1 MGSQYSPRQIETM
14 SVEEALKAR
23 LALINELFS
32 SEADLAGTQ
41 YNDPNYQMK
50 NEEVQL
56 RVKMIAQVREKLL
69 LHATEALQSSAA
81 DLVIHSRKL
90 NRLTYIL
97 VVLTLVLT
105 IFTVFLV
112 SGIRFP

>member
-1 MGSQYSPRQIETM
+1 M

-23 LALINELFS
+23 LVLINELFS

-56 RVKMIAQVREKLL
+56 RVRMIAQIREKLIL
-69 LHATEALQSSAA
+69 SATQALQSSAA
-81 DLVIHSRKL
+81 ELVIHARKL

-97 VVLTLVLT
+97 IALTGVLIALTLVLT
-105 IFTVFLV
+105 IFTGFLV
-112 SGIRFP
+112 SKIPFP

>member
-1 MGSQYSPRQIETM
+1 M

-23 LALINELFS
+23 LALINESFS

-50 NEEVQL
+50 SEEVQL
-56 RVKMIAQVREKLL
+56 RVRMIAQVREKLL

-81 DLVIHSRKL
+81 DLVIHSRRLVNHSRKL
-90 NRLTYIL
+90 NRLTYLL

-112 SGIRFP
+112 SGIRFL